1 MATDLPASPGLPSAP
16 LPPPA
21 AAQPA
26 RQEPG
31 AGTGSGTA
39 SSAAAPASSIAPG
52 ISRVAPPTGASTAA
66 PPSGASAS
74 VAALRPKVLRAAW
87 TSIALGLLVE
97 LLLLAAAT
105 LGGGLLGAGPVVA
118 ELAQKVTWSVL
129 VCVGIAFGTAAGKA
143 RGPVMG
149 LLGLASAPLAFNVA
163 KAVHKG
169 VASALSTAAMVAPG
183 PAPILLALLKSV
195 EYGFL
200 GAAVGWVGRRPGANL
215 AAYAGAGAAIGLT
228 LGTLT
233 LLVMSHDDGATTP
246 AATLLARG
254 INEILFPVGCSL
266 VLYAAD
272 RVGKQA
278 AG

>member
-1 MATDLPASPGLPSAP
+1 MATDLPAPPGPPTSAS
-16 LPPPA
+16 LPPPT

-31 AGTGSGTA
+31 TGTGSGTG
-39 SSAAAPASSIAPG
+39 SSAGTPASGSVGSGGSTAAPPIGAST
-52 ISRVAPPTGASTAA
+52 APPTGASAIT
-66 PPSGASAS
+66 
-74 VAALRPKVLRAAW
+74 ALRPKVLRAAW
-87 TSIALGLLVE
+87 TSVALGLLIE
-97 LLLLAAAT
+97 LLLLAVAT
-105 LGGGLLGAGPVVA
+105 LGGKLFNAGPVVA

-129 VCVGIAFGTAAGKA
+129 VCVGIAFGTAATKA

-169 VASALSTAAMVAPG
+169 VSSALSAAAVVAPG

-200 GAAVGWVGRRPGANL
+200 GAAVGWVGRRPRAGL

-233 LLVMSHDDGATTP
+233 LLVLSHDDGAATSG
-246 AATLLARG
+246 ATLLARG
-254 INEILFPVGCSL
+254 INEILFPLGCSL

-272 RVGKQA
+272 RIGKQA